1 MQAMKIS
8 NDADLEAFAGEVQHA
23 GIDLARAAL
32 VMGKFAY
39 PELDVAGYL
48 SRFDRLADAANHALQ
63 AADLP
68 ALTLAEF
75 LFDELG
81 FSGNAGDYADPRNS
95 FLNEVLER
103 RLGIPI
109 SLSVLYLE
117 IAKRVDI
124 RAEGVGLP
132 GHFIVR
138 VTKKNGEVIYLDPF
152 HGGQLLSEDDCRR
165 RVAAVTGG
173 ALPFHE
179 SFLTPVQSR
188 YILTRMLNNLKN
200 FYSAT
205 NDFARSAKV
214 IERLLVLNPD
224 DVTEMRNL
232 GVLYGQMG
240 KRRQAVD
247 LLEYYLNAWPN
258 AQDANVIRN
267 YLKTISDQASKWN

>member
-1 MQAMKIS
+1 MKIP
-8 NDADLEAFAGEVQHA
+8 NDAALDAFAGEVQTA
-23 GIDLARAAL
+23 GINLARAAL
-32 VMGKFAY
+32 VMGKFEY
-39 PELDVAGYL
+39 PDLDVAGYL
-48 SRFDRLADAANHALQ
+48 DRFDRLADAADHTVHST
-63 AADLP
+63 DLP

-75 LFDELG
+75 LFEELG
-81 FSGNAGDYADPRNS
+81 FSGNADDYADPRNS

-138 VTKKNGEVIYLDPF
+138 VALKGGEVVYLDPF
-152 HGGQLLSEDDCRR
+152 HGGQVLSEEDCRR
-165 RVAAVTGG
+165 RVEAITGG

-179 SFLTPVQSR
+179 SFLSPVQPR

-200 FYSAT
+200 FYAAAS
-205 NDFARSAKV
+205 DFPRAAMV
-214 IERLLVLNPD
+214 IERLLALNPD
-224 DVTEMRNL
+224 DIPEMRNL

-240 KRRQAVD
+240 RRRQAID
-247 LLEYYLNAWPN
+247 LLEHYLSAWPN
-258 AQDANVIRN
+258 AQDAGVIRN
-267 YLKTISDQASKWN
+267 FVKHLSDQASKWN